1 MKLYDW
7 KAAPNPRRV
16 RIFLAEKGLS
26 IPREEVGAGWALKPE
41 FIAKSA
47 HRLAPMLELDDGTLI
62 GEAMAICRYFEAEHP
77 EPRLFG
83 TDAKSIALV
92 EMWERKCDFEGMQAV
107 AEVFRNSLP
116 AFADRALAGYDVP
129 VPQLPA
135 LVERGKLR
143 VQRFF
148 CELDQRLSTQRYVA
162 GTVYS
167 VADITGLC
175 AVDFAKRV
183 KLEMPT
189 ACAQLMRWHAEV
201 SARPSASA

>member
-26 IPREEVGAGWALKPE
+26 IPREEVGAGWALEPE
-41 FIAKSA
+41 FIAKST

-62 GEAMAICRYFEAEHP
+62 AE
-77 EPRLFG
+77 
-83 TDAKSIALV
+83 
-92 EMWERKCDFEGMQAV
+92 
-107 AEVFRNSLP
+107 
-116 AFADRALAGYDVP
+116 AFADRALAGDDLP

-175 AVDFAKRV
+175 AVDFARRV

-189 ACAQLMRWHAEV
+189 ACAHLRRWHAEV